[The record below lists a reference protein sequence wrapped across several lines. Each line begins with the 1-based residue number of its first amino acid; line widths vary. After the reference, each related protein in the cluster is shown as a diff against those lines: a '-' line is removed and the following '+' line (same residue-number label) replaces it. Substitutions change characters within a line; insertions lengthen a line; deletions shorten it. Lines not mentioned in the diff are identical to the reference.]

1 MYINIINTSNVNVK
15 YCFFFLLQNFTG
27 SSLRFKREVEE
38 VHSID
43 VRRVKEKLT
52 EAYHEIKPMIENL
65 VAEVA
70 PSIHENIQLKYL
82 PAIRSMK
89 ALPFSI
95 SHIYPQIQ
103 ESFKFSLKIA
113 DKLIERTY
121 RAYKFSNSTHLAI
134 ITVSDLIDEVYEE
147 IEPLIE
153 MGRLMS
159 AQIMNNGQNRVKR
172 EVSENNLEEVHLID
186 IHLLRNKLTE
196 TYHSLKPLL
205 KDIAADIAPS
215 MYEKFAH
222 TYLPKFWEIE
232 NDVLPFFEAKVY
244 PQIKK
249 YTTFGRKVAEKLVDK
264 AYRSYQL
271 SNSTHINIVSISDV
285 IDEVYI
291 EMKPILDL
299 VKYLSTRMTM
309 GNRHYRG

>member
-1 MYINIINTSNVNVK
+1 M
-15 YCFFFLLQNFTG
+15 
-27 SSLRFKREVEE
+27 KRDVEE

-43 VRRVKEKLT
+43 VRTVKEKLT
-52 EAYHEIKPMIENL
+52 EAYQEIKPMIDTL

-70 PSIHENIQLKYL
+70 PSIHEKFEQKYL

-89 ALPFSI
+89 NEVAPFFN

-103 ESFKFSLKIA
+103 KSFKFSLKIA
-113 DKLIERTY
+113 EKLIERTY
-121 RAYKFSNSTHLAI
+121 RGYELSNSTHLAI
-134 ITVSDLIDEVYEE
+134 ISVSDIIDEVYEE

-153 MGRLMS
+153 MGRYMS
-159 AQIMNNGQNRVKR
+159 AQMMKNNGQNREKR
-172 EVSENNLEEVHLID
+172 EVSENFLENNAEDVHLVD
-186 IHLLRNKLTE
+186 IQLLRNKVIE

-205 KDIAADIAPS
+205 EGLAADISPS
-215 MYEKFAH
+215 IYEEF
-222 TYLPKFWEIE
+222 TLNYLPKLREIE
-232 NDVLPFFEAKVY
+232 KDVLPFIEEKVY

-249 YTTFGRKVAEKLVDK
+249 YTTFASKIAEKLADK

-271 SNSTHINIVSISDV
+271 SDSTHISIVSISDV
-285 IDEVYI
+285 IEEVYT

-299 VKYLSTRMTM
+299 AKYLSTRMMM